1 MLNNIGNSLL
11 EKGINWKFP
20 DSYGLCERNLDC
32 RQLSI
37 KEILGLKGETK
48 LIRVFLNA
56 FDCKSNDIL
65 LRRKEPILG
74 KGWSLKKYDYPD
86 VNSFKKGIEEVYGEN
101 GYSLIY
107 FDTLNVS
114 ITEYYKLH
122 DVIHWSL
129 VVKISNDCV
138 NIIDDIGIRK
148 YFQRNV
154 GTIPAKIFFNSLK
167 ESDTIGTSYLEC
179 TNPINSWE
187 EDFEKLLRES
197 VENMLYYG
205 GIDSLEQFILSV
217 GKTPREKLVSRLEQ
231 LEFDINYYRKLRE
244 LWKLA
249 VIQKEVPKSFFH
261 SEWVE
266 ELWTI
271 CNLWSLV
278 LGVLMKWKRQSDR
291 DYKDKLNYNLEKVLL
306 HEYKFYNNLR
316 HMIC

>member
-1 MLNNIGNSLL
+1 MLNTLGKSLL
-11 EKGINWKFP
+11 EKGVNWKFP

-37 KEILGLKGETK
+37 KELLSMKGETN

-65 LRRKEPILG
+65 LRRSEPKLG
-74 KGWSLKKYDYPD
+74 KGWYLKNENYSD
-86 VNSFKKGIEEVYGEN
+86 VNSFKKGIAETYCKN

-107 FDTLNVS
+107 FNTLNVP
-114 ITEYYKLH
+114 ITEYYKIH

-129 VVKISNDCV
+129 VVNISNTYV
-138 NIIDDIGIRK
+138 NVIDDTGIK
-148 YFQRNV
+148 EYFQRNL
-154 GTIPAKIFFNSLK
+154 GTIPTKTFFNSFK
-167 ESDTIGTSYLEC
+167 GSDTLGTSYLEC
-179 TNPINSWE
+179 SNPINSWE
-187 EDFEKLLRES
+187 DEFEKLLRES
-197 VENMLYYG
+197 IENMLYHG
-205 GIDSLEQFILSV
+205 GIDNLEQFIISV
-217 GKTPREKLVSRLEQ
+217 NKIPREKLVSRLEQ

-249 VIQKEVPKSFFH
+249 VIHKEVPKPFFH

-291 DYKDKLNYNLEKVLL
+291 DYKDKLNYYLEKVLL

-316 HMIC
+316 DIMV